1 MNNEQLNREI
11 ETLLTSYINDLLQPR
26 EEPTSIPTSIPAS
39 IPATRPASG
48 ADERLTNRRYY
59 TMMTELIHD
68 YNANIQLY
76 QQNIRDLIQCINNI
90 PPLQTA
96 APAPAQTPFTTT
108 TTLFS
113 YFLQPTQ
120 PAATANTQGLLT
132 EQIEQHTTMVTYNE
146 DMNET
151 RCPICLE
158 DFEIGEQVCKINA
171 CGHFFKRT
179 GLMRW
184 FERNTHCPVCRCDV
198 LQPHAQPRTSSS
210 HPTTSSSQPTTS
222 SSQPT
227 TSSSQPTRRAFGPEP
242 PPTTGVP
249 LFTPNRILQQAF
261 VNAQAPIMNEV
272 NAFLRTLGN
281 NMDASLNEVD

>member
-1 MNNEQLNREI
+1 
-11 ETLLTSYINDLLQPR
+11 
-26 EEPTSIPTSIPAS
+26 
-39 IPATRPASG
+39 
-48 ADERLTNRRYY
+48 
-59 TMMTELIHD
+59 MMTELIHD

-198 LQPHAQPRTSSS
+198 LNPPVPPAANIPVSNVPEERVRRT
-210 HPTTSSSQPTTS
+210 
-222 SSQPT
+222 
-227 TSSSQPTRRAFGPEP
+227 FGPQLPSTSTFAE
-242 PPTTGVP
+242 
-249 LFTPNRILQQAF
+249 NRLMRR
-261 VNAQAPIMNEV
+261 VLSNLQAPNEV
-272 NAFLRTLGN
+272 DSFLRTLGN
-281 NMDASLNEVD
+281 NMDASFNEMD

>member
-26 EEPTSIPTSIPAS
+26 AEPAS
-39 IPATRPASG
+39 IPATRPATG
-48 ADERLTNRRYY
+48 ADERHTNRRYY
-59 TMMTELIHD
+59 TMMTELIRD

-76 QQNIRDLIQCINNI
+76 QQNMRDLIQCINHI
-90 PPLQTA
+90 TPLQTTTPA
-96 APAPAQTPFTTT
+96 APAQTPFTTT

-113 YFLQPTQ
+113 YFLQPQQ
-120 PAATANTQGLLT
+120 PAAANTQGLST
-132 EQIEQHTTMVTYNE
+132 EQIAQHTTMVTYNE

-198 LQPHAQPRTSSS
+198 LNPPAPPAANIPAPASNI
-210 HPTTSSSQPTTS
+210 PEQPT
-222 SSQPT
+222 Q
-227 TSSSQPTRRAFGPEP
+227 RIFGPEP
-242 PPTTGVP
+242 PPTQRIFGPEPPPTRGVP

-261 VNAQAPIMNEV
+261 ANAQAPIMNEV